1 MPLTPGW
8 PNYVAYQDA
17 IQAPQVCFT
26 SQRLKAV
33 QIRTNDMGLPQAAT
47 GRSAIVFRAGMGY
60 KDIAL
65 RCFTREAAGQQ
76 SRYRALH
83 EHLTSSIPRYMVD
96 FVYRDREILVEG
108 KRYPVV
114 EMGWAEGESLHLWVE
129 QHLRR
134 PYHLVRLADIW
145 WDIVKDLEIRGM
157 AHGDLSSDN
166 CLVIGDN
173 LTLIDYDDFFIWR
186 LEKSDPGEGG
196 NPHFQH
202 PGRMGYYA
210 LNMDAFPAL
219 VIYLSLLALAAD
231 TSLWQFH
238 NDKNLVFTA
247 EDYMAPRATPLWEAL
262 AKSPDKRIKPLVAA
276 LADMCAEPIED
287 LRPLSQLTPGR
298 LPPWWLTPVAWRSL
312 VLAARRGSRFC
323 RRCRLK
329 DTRSFS

>member
-1 MPLTPGW
+1 MGDLSSLNKRSFAAFVKNARAQKLMRNDDVTVVTLNVRARQSAVTGGRQAPPPTLLGALPPTESSRTGPDDRPHCRRREPMPLTPGW

-129 QHLRR
+129 QHLRC
-134 PYHLVRLADIW
+134 PYHFVRLADIW

-196 NPHFQH
+196 TRTSSTQTAWATTRLTWTLSRPWSS
-202 PGRMGYYA
+202 
-210 LNMDAFPAL
+210 
-219 VIYLSLLALAAD
+219 IYRCWLSPP
-231 TSLWQFH
+231 T
-238 NDKNLVFTA
+238 
-247 EDYMAPRATPLWEAL
+247 PR
-262 AKSPDKRIKPLVAA
+262 S
-276 LADMCAEPIED
+276 
-287 LRPLSQLTPGR
+287 
-298 LPPWWLTPVAWRSL
+298 
-312 VLAARRGSRFC
+312 GSSTM
-323 RRCRLK
+323 
-329 DTRSFS
+329 TRT